1 MKKFLYIMLCLGAIT
16 FTSCDEE
23 ELSRPDSSLWEIAQ
37 TEQNE
42 GAQLTVGTEMF
53 DVKIGETKQY
63 EITEGNGD
71 YKLSVLDPDIAEVSL
86 QDKTITVKGLK
97 RGITEVVFSDKGL
110 NYKSIKLNVY
120 ITDNLSV
127 ESQDGVKISLPL
139 GNPKNQTINVI
150 EGNQDYQAISSDKN
164 IFTVTVSGD
173 AITLTGVNA
182 GEGSLTVKDSR
193 GLSVVI
199 PVVIE
204 KIDSPYTDEEL
215 EAFKQLTDKGY
226 YNDWIGFTLL
236 TPKTDGNFI
245 VDGVRWY
252 VSNGNNYGISNDRY
266 RWQVGT
272 EGLNGSE
279 GLILAFDSKD
289 TDGHRTLGKKEN
301 MTLKYFKKDNAQG
314 INVNIS
320 NVPLNYEVI
329 KVDESLH
336 LIWSVWSAQYEGTYY
351 YGRFIMPDYAESSE

>member
-1 MKKFLYIMLCLGAIT
+1 MKKFLYIMCLGILGL
-16 FTSCDEE
+16 TSCDEE
-23 ELSRPDSSLWEIAQ
+23 ELNRPDSSLWELAQ
-37 TEQNE
+37 TEQTE

-63 EITEGNGD
+63 EITGGNGD
-71 YKLSVLDPDIAEVSL
+71 YKLSVLDSDIAEVSL

-97 RGITEVVFSDKGL
+97 RGVTEVVFSDKGL

-139 GNPKNQTINVI
+139 GSPKSQIINVI

-204 KIDSPYTDEEL
+204 EIDSPYTDEEL
-215 EAFKQLTDKGY
+215 EAFKQLTEKGY

-236 TPKTDGNFI
+236 TPKTSGNFT

-252 VSNGNNYGISNDRY
+252 VNNGNNYGMKEDRY
-266 RWQVGT
+266 RWQVGN
-272 EGLNGSE
+272 EGIDGSE
-279 GLILAFDSKD
+279 GLILAFDSSN

-329 KVDESLH
+329 KVDENLH
-336 LIWSVWSAQYEGTYY
+336 LIWVVWSAQYEGTYY
-351 YGRFIMPDYAESSE
+351 YGRFIMPDYAES